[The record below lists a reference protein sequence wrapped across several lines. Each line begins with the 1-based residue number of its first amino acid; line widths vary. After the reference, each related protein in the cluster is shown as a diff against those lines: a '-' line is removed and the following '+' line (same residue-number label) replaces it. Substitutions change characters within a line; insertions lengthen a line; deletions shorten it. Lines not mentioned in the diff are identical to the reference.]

1 MSLGYQSAADSL
13 TIIMLF
19 SSLIFF
25 ISSLYL
31 TSCCLSTSST
41 QSEKNCQSCHQI
53 DSLNQTT
60 TLNSAEKSPPKVQ
73 VKVYYETLCSDTRS
87 FILHQLYPV
96 WQELG
101 HEGIMEI
108 QWKPYGKATVSKMFV
123 FLKSFS
129 KFKNLLICSFH
140 CISQWLN
147 TKHEPPNFSWCF
159 LLLSKF

>member
-1 MSLGYQSAADSL
+1 MFLGHQSAADSL
-13 TIIMLF
+13 TIIMFF

-31 TSCCLSTSST
+31 TSCCYSTSSSP
-41 QSEKNCQSCHQI
+41 SEKNCLSCHQI
-53 DSLNQTT
+53 DNLNHTT
-60 TLNSAEKSPPKVQ
+60 TLNPVEKSPPKVQ

-108 QWKPYGKATVSKMFV
+108 QWKPYGKATVSKVLFSWRAIQH
-123 FLKSFS
+123 LK
-129 KFKNLLICSFH
+129 
-140 CISQWLN
+140 
-147 TKHEPPNFSWCF
+147 TKHESPNVRWRF
-159 LLLSKF
+159 LLLSQF

>member
-1 MSLGYQSAADSL
+1 MFLGHQSAADSL
-13 TIIMLF
+13 TIMMLF

-60 TLNSAEKSPPKVQ
+60 TLNPVEKSSPKVQ

-87 FILHQLYPV
+87 FILNQLYPV

-101 HEGIMEI
+101 HEGVMEI
-108 QWKPYGKATVSKMFV
+108 QWKPYGKATVSK
-123 FLKSFS
+123 FLYS
-129 KFKNLLICSFH
+129 
-140 CISQWLN
+140 
-147 TKHEPPNFSWCF
+147 
-159 LLLSKF
+159 

>member
-1 MSLGYQSAADSL
+1 MFLGHQSAADSL

-31 TSCCLSTSST
+31 TSCCLSTGST
-41 QSEKNCQSCHQI
+41 QTEKNCQSCHQI
-53 DSLNQTT
+53 DNLNQTA
-60 TLNSAEKSPPKVQ
+60 TLNSVENSPPKVQ

-108 QWKPYGKATVSKMFV
+108 QWKPYGKATVNI
-123 FLKSFS
+123 FLYSWRPLQHLRIFIYI
-129 KFKNLLICSFH
+129 LFH
-140 CISQWLN
+140 ASADD
-147 TKHEPPNFSWCF
+147 
-159 LLLSKF
+159 